1 MSLAHARRPSVAAGA
16 TEFRQKRKH
25 PKLHPT
31 TNPSEGTRQRRRRLL
46 ELDILLGASPSRL
59 GHLTH
64 QISVSAS
71 SLDRKQTS
79 PAASKHI
86 HNSTYTSRASIYS
99 FDAPS
104 VYLFRL
110 ICHSIHPFDR
120 VIAPLTPLPSHCF
133 GVNRRVTSLSWHPY
147 HDRYPPVTIKHFN
160 VCPEQSPAFSR
171 INDER
176 SFVRTVST
184 ATAISSQPVPS
195 AAAVPCTIHDR

>member
-1 MSLAHARRPSVAAGA
+1 MHADLPLLQVRPSSDKSVNIQNSIPQQTRPRG
-16 TEFRQKRKH
+16 
-25 PKLHPT
+25 PDS
-31 TNPSEGTRQRRRRLL
+31 TNDAFWSW
-46 ELDILLGASPSRL
+46 IFFSGASSSRL
-59 GHLTH
+59 WHLTQ

-195 AAAVPCTIHDR
+195 AATVSCTIHNR